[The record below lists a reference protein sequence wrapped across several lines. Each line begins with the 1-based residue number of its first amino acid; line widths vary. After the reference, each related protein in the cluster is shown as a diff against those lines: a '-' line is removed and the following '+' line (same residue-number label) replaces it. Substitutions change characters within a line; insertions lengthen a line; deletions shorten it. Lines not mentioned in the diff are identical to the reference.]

1 MKRKTV
7 NSKTLTSLAIT
18 AFLCITV
25 PTFAADFF
33 PLDVWEEL
41 ETWEQ
46 NDGELYATATET
58 YSAPMSMDL
67 REVEIVHTSFPFDV
81 LKEIND
87 LGGIDWNDW
96 KAFNVGYSHTN
107 DKETNP
113 YWYPE
118 EYRTP

>member
-1 MKRKTV
+1 MKRKTL
-7 NSKTLTSLAIT
+7 NLKTLTVLVIIACLS
-18 AFLCITV
+18 ITV
-25 PTFAADFF
+25 PAYAADFF

-46 NDGELYATATET
+46 NNGEVYATVAEG
-58 YSAPMSMDL
+58 YGAPVSMDTGKA
-67 REVEIVHTSFPFDV
+67 EIVHTSFPFDV

-87 LGGIDWNDW
+87 LGGIDWKDW
-96 KAFNVGYSHTN
+96 GAFDVGYGSTN
-107 DKETNP
+107 EKETNP